1 MTIIPFAQQRFT
13 PADVSMFIDIAMHRR
28 EGGLWDSWTRESRK
42 DDDSFYV
49 FFAHNNRAIYRF
61 SRDSNGTY
69 ELFFNDQ
76 RTGWYRFSHGDSAEE
91 CLSVWSTS
99 RTLNKKAS

>member
-1 MTIIPFAQQRFT
+1 MTVIPFAQHRFT
-13 PADVSMFIDIAMHRR
+13 PADVEEFMKVARPRM
-28 EGGLWDSWTRESRK
+28 EAGLWAGFMRESSK
-42 DDDSFYV
+42 DGDSYYV
-49 FFAHNNRAIYRF
+49 FFAHNNRSIYRF

-76 RTGWYRFSHGDSAEE
+76 RTGWYRFSHGETAEE